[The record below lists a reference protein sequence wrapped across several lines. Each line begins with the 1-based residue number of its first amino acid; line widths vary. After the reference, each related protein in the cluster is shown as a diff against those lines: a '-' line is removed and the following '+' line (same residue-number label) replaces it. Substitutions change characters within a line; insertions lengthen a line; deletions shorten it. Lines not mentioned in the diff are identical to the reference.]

1 MSAMDAMPPSPG
13 AKQPRKRGETP
24 RVSYGSREARRLT
37 ALILE
42 VLAGQRTP
50 TEAAKALQVS
60 VPRYYA
66 LETQAL
72 QGLVAA
78 CEPRRRGPRNTPER
92 EIQSLRR
99 EVERLKRE
107 CSRTQA
113 LLRFAQ
119 RTAGGPAAARPTEKQ
134 PGKRRRKPSIR
145 ALKAVASLAQESA
158 DNLPSVEAD
167 AKSVR

>member
-50 TEAAKALQVS
+50 TEAAKVLEVS

-72 QGLVAA
+72 HGLVAA

-92 EIQSLRR
+92 EIQALRR

-107 CSRTQA
+107 CARSQA
-113 LLRFAQ
+113 LLRLAQ
-119 RTAGGPAAARPTEKQ
+119 RTVGVPAAKPSEKKET
-134 PGKRRRKPSIR
+134 GKRRRKPVIR
-145 ALKAVASLAQESA
+145 ALKAVESLEEEVVEE
-158 DNLPSVEAD
+158 LPSAELD
-167 AKSVR
+167 AKSQE

>member
-1 MSAMDAMPPSPG
+1 MSPG
-13 AKQPRKRGETP
+13 EVKPAVVKGRLKRNDAP

-50 TEAAKALQVS
+50 TEAAKVLEVS

-92 EIQSLRR
+92 EIQALRR
-99 EVERLKRE
+99 EVEKLKRE
-107 CSRTQA
+107 CARSQA
-113 LLRFAQ
+113 LLRLAQ
-119 RTAGGPAAARPTEKQ
+119 RTVGVPAASAKEKQ
-134 PGKRRRKPSIR
+134 ESGKRRRKPAVR
-145 ALKAVASLAQESA
+145 ALKAVESLEQQR
-158 DNLPSVEAD
+158 VEELSGAGAD
-167 AKSVR
+167 AKSV